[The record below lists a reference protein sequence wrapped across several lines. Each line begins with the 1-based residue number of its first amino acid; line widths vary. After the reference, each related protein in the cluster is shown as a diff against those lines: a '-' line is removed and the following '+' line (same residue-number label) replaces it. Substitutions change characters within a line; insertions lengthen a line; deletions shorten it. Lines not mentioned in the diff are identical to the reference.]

1 MATAEMDKPKTS
13 CPWGKLSQATPAPC
27 SFSSLMDE
35 EYAKQ
40 IEKEQ
45 GMQTPHLGGDAK
57 VELLTE
63 SKIFDGKLSG
73 GIKRQIS
80 LNK

>member
-1 MATAEMDKPKTS
+1 MATAESDKPKIS

-40 IEKEQ
+40 IETEQ
-45 GMQTPHLGGDAK
+45 GMQTPHLDVK

-63 SKIFDGKLSG
+63 GKIFHGKVSMLYKIG
-73 GIKRQIS
+73 
-80 LNK
+80 